1 MNPTVQTVYDNRP
14 KKYKR
19 IIFISLIVVGITLL
33 SVPYVDYNG
42 IVENGMDIV
51 NSILMGILKPNW
63 EVLFT
68 LSKEGVPYLVFE
80 TVAIAFLGTFVGLVL
95 SIPIAFLSSENI
107 VSKKFSWIGTFVIT
121 VIRTFPPFV
130 YGLMLIRVSGPGAF
144 TGVLTLAITSIGMIS
159 KMFVEVIEDLDQG
172 IIESLDASGCNTIQK
187 IRYGIIPQLMGNF
200 ASISIYRFEINVK
213 NASIL
218 GLVGAGGIGAPLL
231 FAMSGFRWADA
242 GALLWGLIILVVV
255 VEALSSR
262 IRSKL
267 S

>member
-1 MNPTVQTVYDNRP
+1 MKQTILDTYAKRP
-14 KKYKR
+14 KNLVR
-19 IIFISLIVVGITLL
+19 NLLIFGFIVVLTILCL
-33 SVPYVDYNG
+33 PFVEFNG
-42 IVENGMDIV
+42 IVQNGMTIVMSIV
-51 NSILMGILKPNW
+51 NGILSPNW
-63 EVLFT
+63 GAL
-68 LSKEGVPYLVFE
+68 LSLETGSVPQLALE
-80 TVAIAFLGTFVGLVL
+80 TASIAFLGTFIGLIL
-95 SIPIAFLSSENI
+95 SIPVAFLSSQNI
-107 VSKKFSWIGTFVIT
+107 VGRKAAAVGTLAIT

-130 YGLMLIRVSGPGAF
+130 YGLMLIRVSGPGPF
-144 TGVLTLAITSIGMIS
+144 TGVLALAVTSIGMIS
-159 KMFVEVIEDLDQG
+159 KMFVEVIEDLDNG

-242 GALLWGLIILVVV
+242 GALLWGLIVLVVA
-255 VEALSSR
+255 VEALSSW

-267 S
+267 G